1 MYFNIVFLSGAY
13 KSTKN
18 IVLFCIYYIF
28 YLIKI
33 FNCIYHYLLCVKLY
47 FLFCDVILLIDFV
60 VTRKKTDVQIG
71 HLFRNHSLNEFSV
84 LHTLEIITSIRI
96 PDFRPTCSWLFIPLI
111 ESLLC
116 LQAVTVAFYGGVIII
131 I

>member
-96 PDFRPTCSWLFIPLI
+96 PDYQIISTLSKYRIRISAQFSIP
-111 ESLLC
+111 SL
-116 LQAVTVAFYGGVIII
+116 VVSRII
-131 I
+131 

>member
-33 FNCIYHYLLCVKLY
+33 FNCIYHYLLYVKLY
-47 FLFCDVILLIDFV
+47 LLFCDVILLIDFV

-84 LHTLEIITSIRI
+84 LHTLEIVTSIRI
-96 PDFRPTCSWLFIPLI
+96 PDYQIISTLSKYRIRISAQFSIP
-111 ESLLC
+111 SL
-116 LQAVTVAFYGGVIII
+116 VVSRIM
-131 I
+131 

>member
-1 MYFNIVFLSGAY
+1 MYFNIVFLSSAY

-47 FLFCDVILLIDFV
+47 LLFCDVRLLIDFV

-84 LHTLEIITSIRI
+84 LHTLEIVTFICIPDYQIISTLSKYRIRI
-96 PDFRPTCSWLFIPLI
+96 SAQFSIP
-111 ESLLC
+111 SL
-116 LQAVTVAFYGGVIII
+116 VVSRIM
-131 I
+131 

>member
-1 MYFNIVFLSGAY
+1 MYFNITFLSDAY

-18 IVLFCIYYIF
+18 IVLFCICYIF

-33 FNCIYHYLLCVKLY
+33 FNCIYHYLLYAKLY
-47 FLFCDVILLIDFV
+47 LLFYGVILLIDFV

-84 LHTLEIITSIRI
+84 LHTLEIVTSICI
-96 PDFRPTCSWLFIPLI
+96 PDYQIISTLSKYRIRISAQFSIP
-111 ESLLC
+111 SL
-116 LQAVTVAFYGGVIII
+116 VVSRIM
-131 I
+131 